1 MVMNGE
7 NAGSADGT
15 GTGTGSGAGAGSGNG
30 LGGGFVDGGAPGRQ
44 TSGPAAS
51 GRTVSDPAAPGRPA
65 SARTVSARAVA
76 AHAVSARA
84 REGSSAPVGLR
95 ERKKQLTYQAVSDA
109 AIALFL
115 ERGFDKVSV
124 AEVAAAADISKPT
137 LFRYFPAKEDLVLHR
152 FADHEDESARVV
164 AARPAGESPLDA
176 LHRHFLDGLDRR
188 DPVTGL
194 CDAPEVLA
202 FMRLLYGTPAL
213 VARMYAY
220 QGRSEAALA
229 DALGG
234 GLPERLAAGQIVAVL
249 RILALDNWRRIDA
262 GESAD
267 EVRVGAARAADAAF
281 AQLRTGLEAPSRTD
295 PEATSQ
301 TDPEATPNG

>member
-1 MVMNGE
+1 M
-7 NAGSADGT
+7 
-15 GTGTGSGAGAGSGNG
+15 
-30 LGGGFVDGGAPGRQ
+30 
-44 TSGPAAS
+44 
-51 GRTVSDPAAPGRPA
+51 
-65 SARTVSARAVA
+65 
-76 AHAVSARA
+76 
-84 REGSSAPVGLR
+84 R